1 MPPLNLLLTFTLPPD
16 QLCNPGSLMP
26 GQMPRPR
33 PTSGGSKVMQWWCK
47 YSTAEK
53 KSWARRTNECEEC
66 RKSDVHSLLCHFSS
80 ERQSVWLSARPTGLP
95 DSSGSEW
102 HHRDQPANT
111 LFHFFKEDVF
121 GFCLLQVFCNPH
133 LHPSCAALVDG
144 TAQTWPYKAER
155 LLLPR
160 NRKSVCVSVF
170 VSFCLQTK
178 ILAFFFFLT
187 LLDLT
192 SWR

>member
-16 QLCNPGSLMP
+16 QHCNPGSLMP
-26 GQMPRPR
+26 GQLPR

-80 ERQSVWLSARPTGLP
+80 ERRSVWLSARPTGSP

-102 HHRDQPANT
+102 HHRERPANT
-111 LFHFFKEDVF
+111 LFRLFKEMF
-121 GFCLLQVFCNPH
+121 LGFVCCRCSATLTFIPHVLLWWTV
-133 LHPSCAALVDG
+133 LHRRDHVRPSGCCCPETGSLCA
-144 TAQTWPYKAER
+144 
-155 LLLPR
+155 
-160 NRKSVCVSVF
+160 CVF

-178 ILAFFFFLT
+178 VLAFFFLKFVG
-187 LLDLT
+187 
-192 SWR
+192 SH